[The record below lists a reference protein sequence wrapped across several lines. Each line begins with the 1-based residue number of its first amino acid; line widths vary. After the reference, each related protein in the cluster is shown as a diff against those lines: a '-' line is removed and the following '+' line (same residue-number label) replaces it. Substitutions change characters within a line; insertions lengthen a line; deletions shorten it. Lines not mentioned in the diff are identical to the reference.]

1 MKNIFLILFGSLT
14 FLFSCVKKDYTP
26 NPPSPPQPI
35 ITDTTSVD
43 TTITLK
49 NTTWVITKV
58 LNTNFDDEVRSDT
71 LIFLTYNTYSFNGV
85 QSTYG
90 FYPNN
95 LNYTLTLN
103 NTPWGYISGGVY
115 EYNLTQG
122 EIINCQFKNYFTN
135 QNILKIWMYKQ

>member
-1 MKNIFLILFGSLT
+1 MKNIFYLIFGILVLS
-14 FLFSCVKKDYTP
+14 SCYKENYKP
-26 NPPSPPQPI
+26 QEPLPPQPI
-35 ITDTTSVD
+35 ITDTTWVD

-85 QSTYG
+85 QSTYS

-103 NTPWGYISGGVY
+103 NTPWGHISGGVY

>member
-1 MKNIFLILFGSLT
+1 MKHIFYLIFGILVLS
-14 FLFSCVKKDYTP
+14 SCYKENYKP
-26 NPPSPPQPI
+26 QEPLPPQPI

-85 QSTYG
+85 QSTYS

-103 NTPWGYISGGVY
+103 NTPWGHISGGVY